1 MDTTTVHDQAKNG
14 VRPDKELTI
23 TICSTDDDQEF
34 TFPRTT
40 KVADV
45 IAAAVKA
52 FGLDPNDAYD
62 LFLSKRHGGGHGGGG
77 HGGGHQNAPLEKDRP
92 LGSYDEIQDGTKLIL
107 TSRGGG
113 V

>member
-1 MDTTTVHDQAKNG
+1 METAAVHGEPKR

-23 TICSTDDDQEF
+23 VICSADDDREF
-34 TFPRTT
+34 AFDRNT

-45 IAAAVKA
+45 IAVAVKA

-62 LFLSKRHGGGHGGGG
+62 LFLHKRDGGHGDGGN
-77 HGGGHQNAPLEKDRP
+77 QNSPLPKDRP
-92 LGSYDEIQDGTKLIL
+92 LGSFPEIHDGTKLIL